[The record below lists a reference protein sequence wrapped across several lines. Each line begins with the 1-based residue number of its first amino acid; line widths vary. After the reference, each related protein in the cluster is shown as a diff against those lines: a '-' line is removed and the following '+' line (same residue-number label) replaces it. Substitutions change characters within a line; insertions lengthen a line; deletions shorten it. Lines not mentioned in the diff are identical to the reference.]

1 MEDSYSSRQV
11 RSRVVRLMLAAKRN
25 AVEDIR
31 LKGVDKFSIV
41 TFEMAR
47 LPAAAAGSWPLT
59 PPSLHRAWRTR
70 APDGAAAVIETSQ
83 SRQNVPAVARGR
95 GRDGV

>member
-1 MEDSYSSRQV
+1 
-11 RSRVVRLMLAAKRN
+11 VRLMLAAKRN

-47 LPAAAAGSWPLT
+47 LPAAAAGSRPLT

-70 APDGAAAVIETSQ
+70 AP
-83 SRQNVPAVARGR
+83 
-95 GRDGV
+95 

>member
-31 LKGVDKFSIV
+31 LKGVDKFSVV

-47 LPAAAAGSWPLT
+47 LPAAAVALGRSRCPRCTEPGEQELLT
-59 PPSLHRAWRTR
+59 GP
-70 APDGAAAVIETSQ
+70 
-83 SRQNVPAVARGR
+83 
-95 GRDGV
+95 